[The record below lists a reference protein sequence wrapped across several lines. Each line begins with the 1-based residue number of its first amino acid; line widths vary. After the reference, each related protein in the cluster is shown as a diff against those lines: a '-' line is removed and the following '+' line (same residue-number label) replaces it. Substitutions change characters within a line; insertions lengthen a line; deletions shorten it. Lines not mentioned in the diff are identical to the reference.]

1 MAVVSP
7 IQFCVCVCVKEWSA
21 SSQVT
26 NMPPVQTI
34 KFYRKRKDKKTFK
47 TKDSFYC
54 G

>member
-7 IQFCVCVCVKEWSA
+7 IQFVCVCVKEWSA

-34 KFYRKRKDKKTFK
+34 KQILQKKERQENI
-47 TKDSFYC
+47 
-54 G
+54 